1 MNASLKKGT
10 SFGKM
15 RNTRGTGSYSD
26 REKTMTDQKMTVGRY
41 LVRRLEQLNL
51 KHAFGVPGDY
61 VLTFLDLVEESSIDL
76 VNTCNELNAGYAAD
90 GYARIS
96 GLGAVCITYGVGGFS
111 VYNAVAGAF
120 AERIPL
126 VVISGGPRLSLRGR
140 LHPYLLHHTIGDMN
154 LQHDI
159 FDKITQTALVLRN
172 PVQAPRQIDEAL
184 AACIRHSRPV
194 YIEIP
199 ADMVNEPC
207 KDPGVWEPDLS
218 LHLDADV
225 LKEAVEE
232 ALALMSSASRPVIL
246 AGVEVCRLGTQEAL
260 LEVVERTGYP
270 IATTALGKGVI
281 PEHTASFIGT
291 YFGALANETTR
302 KMVEESD
309 LVLALGAWMTD
320 IDLGGYT
327 ANLDP
332 GRMIVANSEK
342 VQVKRH
348 VYDHIPLRDF
358 LAALGSSL
366 STRVISRPGTA
377 HPFHVLSEP
386 FVPSPEARLTTDRF
400 WARIN
405 RFIADDHILVTETGS
420 CTYEGLKLCL
430 PQKADYVSQSFYA
443 SIGYAIP
450 ATLGIKLAAP
460 GYRPIVFVGDG
471 AFQMTG
477 QELST
482 IIRRNLNPVIF
493 LVNND
498 GYQVERVIYDNV
510 YNDLQTWDYT
520 LLPEAYGGKRGLGVR
535 TEGDLESVL
544 KEADE
549 HPDELV
555 FAEIKLE
562 RLDFSETLRRLG
574 ESLR

>member
-1 MNASLKKGT
+1 M
-10 SFGKM
+10 M
-15 RNTRGTGSYSD
+15 D
-26 REKTMTDQKMTVGRY
+26 RKTTVGRY
-41 LVRRLEQLNL
+41 LVSRLEQLNL
-51 KHAFGVPGDY
+51 KHIFGVPGDY
-61 VLTFLDLVEESSIDL
+61 VLTFLDLLEKSSIDL

-90 GYARIS
+90 GYARVS
-96 GLGAVCITYGVGGFS
+96 GLGATCITYGVGGFS

-140 LHPYLLHHTIGDMN
+140 LHPNLLHHTVGDMN

-159 FDKITQTALVLRN
+159 FDKITQAAVVLRN
-172 PVQAPRQIDEAL
+172 PIQALRQIDETL

-199 ADMVNEPC
+199 ADMVEEPC
-207 KDPGVWEPDLS
+207 GQPGTWEPDMS
-218 LHLDADV
+218 LHLDEDV
-225 LKEAVEE
+225 LKEAIEE
-232 ALALMSSASRPVIL
+232 TLALMSSASRPVIL
-246 AGVEVCRLGTQEAL
+246 AGVEVCRLGTQDAL

-302 KMVEESD
+302 RAVEESD
-309 LVLALGAWMTD
+309 LLICLGAWMTD

-327 ANLDP
+327 AHLDP

-342 VQVKRH
+342 VRVKRH
-348 VYDHIPLRDF
+348 VYDHVPLRDF
-358 LAALGSSL
+358 LVALSSSL
-366 STRVISRPGTA
+366 STRAFSGGRPPYPL
-377 HPFHVLSEP
+377 HPPAEAYL
-386 FVPSPEARLTTDRF
+386 PSPEAKLTADRF

-405 RFIADDHILVTETGS
+405 RFIADDHILVADTGS
-420 CTYEGLKLCL
+420 CAFEGLKLCL
-430 PQKADYVSQSFYA
+430 PQKADYVSQSFYS
-443 SIGYAIP
+443 SIGYSIP

-460 GYRPIVFVGDG
+460 LYRPIVFVGDG

-482 IIRRNLNPVIF
+482 IIRRGLNPVIF
-493 LVNND
+493 LLNND

-510 YNDLQTWDYT
+510 YNDLQMWDYT
-520 LLPEAYGGKRGLGVR
+520 LLPEAYGGRRASSCAPKGIW
-535 TEGDLESVL
+535 S
-544 KEADE
+544 
-549 HPDELV
+549 P
-555 FAEIKLE
+555 
-562 RLDFSETLRRLG
+562 FSRKPASTPMPS
-574 ESLR
+574 SLPK